1 MEKLKQEGRRVGVY
15 PISQND
21 WIDMGDWNEYLK
33 LIKNNHEK
41 ILIVGGV
48 YDKHAYRFIS
58 HLKKEDNSLNID
70 ILSYEQKEEQ
80 PDCITYCNDAFHL
93 QESMRKFYKIKY
105 LGLITRAIDFKRT
118 LENLASQ
125 HKNMMQY

>member
-41 ILIVGGV
+41 NP
-48 YDKHAYRFIS
+48 
-58 HLKKEDNSLNID
+58 NSWR
-70 ILSYEQKEEQ
+70 
-80 PDCITYCNDAFHL
+80 CI
-93 QESMRKFYKIKY
+93 
-105 LGLITRAIDFKRT
+105 
-118 LENLASQ
+118 
-125 HKNMMQY
+125 

>member
-1 MEKLKQEGRRVGVY
+1 MKFRMIFPHNPFNGKLKQEGRRVGVY

-58 HLKKEDNSLNID
+58 HLK
-70 ILSYEQKEEQ
+70 
-80 PDCITYCNDAFHL
+80 
-93 QESMRKFYKIKY
+93 RKI
-105 LGLITRAIDFKRT
+105 IV
-118 LENLASQ
+118 
-125 HKNMMQY
+125 